1 MKIRMQDAA
10 RVPFYKRVSYLYL
23 PALFVVT
30 SLLLEVMMF
39 SIMDISFP
47 KAYIFSLSIILSFLK
62 RFSTEKSGN
71 SSHYPFFA
79 VRLAF
84 NNDDF

>member
-47 KAYIFSLSIILSFLK
+47 KAYIFSLSIILMIAALVALIQQKWIQVIILSLLFI
-62 RFSTEKSGN
+62 
-71 SSHYPFFA
+71 
-79 VRLAF
+79 
-84 NNDDF
+84 